1 MRPRLLLIAVSLL
14 LAAAG
19 ASAQDRLY
27 SNAFPLGDVKLLD
40 GPLKTARDL
49 NLEVLMQ
56 YDVDRMLAPYR
67 KEAGLQMKA
76 KPYPNWDGL
85 DGHIAGHYLSAMAQN
100 YAATGDKE
108 CRERMEY
115 MLSELKEVHA
125 AHAKNHPEWGVDYI
139 GGFPG
144 SDELWTSF
152 KKGEFGIYFAA

>member
-67 KEAGLQMKA
+67 KEAGLQRKA
-76 KPYPNWDGL
+76 QP
-85 DGHIAGHYLSAMAQN
+85 
-100 YAATGDKE
+100 
-108 CRERMEY
+108 
-115 MLSELKEVHA
+115 
-125 AHAKNHPEWGVDYI
+125 
-139 GGFPG
+139 
-144 SDELWTSF
+144 
-152 KKGEFGIYFAA
+152 

>member
-56 YDVDRMLAPYR
+56 ALPPKMRVKGR
-67 KEAGLQMKA
+67 A
-76 KPYPNWDGL
+76 KTIRPVIMTRAINTF
-85 DGHIAGHYLSAMAQN
+85 ISAN
-100 YAATGDKE
+100 I
-108 CRERMEY
+108 
-115 MLSELKEVHA
+115 LKR
-125 AHAKNHPEWGVDYI
+125 
-139 GGFPG
+139 
-144 SDELWTSF
+144 
-152 KKGEFGIYFAA
+152 